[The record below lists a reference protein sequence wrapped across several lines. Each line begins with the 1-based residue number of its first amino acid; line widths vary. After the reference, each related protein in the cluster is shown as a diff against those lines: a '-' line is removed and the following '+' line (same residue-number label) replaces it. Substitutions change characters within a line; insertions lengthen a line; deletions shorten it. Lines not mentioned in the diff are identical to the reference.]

1 MADFKVITPKRDIA
15 RELAR
20 KYSTMTHDELDVV
33 EDILEPIKYGKG
45 EMILPEGEQCMGIS
59 YIEKGLVRQFYF
71 KNGKEVT
78 EHLGVDH
85 TIFMCIESLFKEEPT
100 RLQVEALEP
109 TLVYMLPKKKLEAA
123 AMRNVN
129 IQMLLEAAAMR
140 NVNIQMLY
148 RKILEES
155 LIQSQI
161 HADLMRFESAPNKY
175 KRLCEMNPQVV
186 LRAPL
191 TYIASYLQM
200 TPETLSRIRSNT
212 LL

>member
-78 EHLGVDH
+78 EHPGVDH
-85 TIFMCIESLFKEEPT
+85 SIFMCIESLFKEEPT

-109 TLVYMLPKKKLEAA
+109 TRCICYRRRSWRRLLCVMLISGCFI
-123 AMRNVN
+123 V
-129 IQMLLEAAAMR
+129 
-140 NVNIQMLY
+140 
-148 RKILEES
+148 
-155 LIQSQI
+155 
-161 HADLMRFESAPNKY
+161 KY
-175 KRLCEMNPQVV
+175 WKRV
-186 LRAPL
+186 
-191 TYIASYLQM
+191 
-200 TPETLSRIRSNT
+200 
-212 LL
+212 

>member
-1 MADFKVITPKRDIA
+1 MNDLRTIVSKRDSA

-20 KYSTMTHDELDVV
+20 KYSTMTHDELDIL
-33 EDILEPIKYGKG
+33 EGILEPVKYGKG
-45 EMILPEGEQCMGIS
+45 EMILEEGEICRGIS
-59 YIEKGLVRQFYF
+59 YIEKGLVRQFYN

-100 RLQVEALEP
+100 RLQVEALES
-109 TLVYMLPKKKLEAA
+109 TLVYILPKAKLEAA
-123 AMRNVN
+123 A
-129 IQMLLEAAAMR
+129 IR

-155 LIQSQI
+155 LILSQI
-161 HADLMRFESAPNKY
+161 HADLMRFETAPNKY
-175 KRLCEMNPQVV
+175 KRMCELSPQVV

-200 TPETLSRIRSNT
+200 TPETLSRIRSGV

>member
-1 MADFKVITPKRDIA
+1 MREPTTTTRDIA

-20 KYSTMTHDELDVV
+20 KYSTMTHDELD
-33 EDILEPIKYGKG
+33 ILESIIVPMKFAKG
-45 EMILPEGEQCMGIS
+45 DMILKEGEVCKDIY

-78 EHLGVDH
+78 EHLGVDR

-100 RLQVEALEP
+100 RLQVESLEP
-109 TLVYMLPKKKLEAA
+109 TLLFALPKARLE
-123 AMRNVN
+123 R
-129 IQMLLEAAAMR
+129 EAIR

-155 LIQSQI
+155 LIISQV
-161 HADLMRFESAPNKY
+161 HADLIRFESAQNRY
-175 KRLCEMNPQVV
+175 KKMCEISPQVI

-191 TYIASYLQM
+191 VYIANYLQM
-200 TPETLSRIRSNT
+200 TPETLSRVRATT
-212 LL
+212 LIE

>member
-1 MADFKVITPKRDIA
+1 MQEFKNMPLTRDIA

-20 KYSTMTHDELDVV
+20 KYSTMTYDELDV
-33 EDILEPIKYGKG
+33 LESLLVPIKYGKG
-45 EMILPEGEQCMGIS
+45 EKILQEGEVCRNIS

-85 TIFMCIESLFKEEPT
+85 SIFMCIESLFKEEPT

-109 TLVYMLPKKKLEAA
+109 TLVYALPKAK
-123 AMRNVN
+123 
-129 IQMLLEAAAMR
+129 LEAAAMR

-155 LIQSQI
+155 LIQAQI
-161 HADLMRFESAPNKY
+161 HADLVRFESAPNRY
-175 KRLCEMNPQVV
+175 KRLCDLSPQVV

-191 TYIASYLQM
+191 PYIANYLQM
-200 TPETLSRIRSNT
+200 TPETLSRIRSGV

>member
-1 MADFKVITPKRDIA
+1 MADLMKVIVPKRDIA

-20 KYSTMTHDELDVV
+20 KYSTMTHDELYVL
-33 EDILEPIKYGKG
+33 EDLLVPVKYGKG
-45 EMILPEGEQCMGIS
+45 ERILSEGEVCTGIS
-59 YIEKGLVRQFYF
+59 YIEKGLVRQYYI

-85 TIFMCIESLFKEEPT
+85 SIFMCIESLFKEEPSH
-100 RLQVEALEP
+100 LQVEALEP
-109 TLVYMLPKKKLEAA
+109 TLVYILPKAK
-123 AMRNVN
+123 
-129 IQMLLEAAAMR
+129 LEAAAMR

-155 LIQSQI
+155 LIQSQV
-161 HADLMRFESAPNKY
+161 HADLMRFETAPNKY

-191 TYIASYLQM
+191 TYIANYLQM
-200 TPETLSRIRSNT
+200 TPETLSRIRSNV
-212 LL
+212 LM

>member
-1 MADFKVITPKRDIA
+1 MPEFKNMPLTRDIA

-20 KYSTMTHDELDVV
+20 KYSTMTHEELDV
-33 EDILEPIKYGKG
+33 LESLLVPIKYGKG
-45 EMILPEGEQCMGIS
+45 EKILQEGEICRNIF
-59 YIEKGLVRQFYF
+59 YIERGLIRQFYF

-85 TIFMCIESLFKEEPT
+85 SIFMCIESLFKEEPT

-109 TLVYMLPKKKLEAA
+109 TLVYALPKA
-123 AMRNVN
+123 R
-129 IQMLLEAAAMR
+129 LEAAAMR

-161 HADLMRFESAPNKY
+161 HADLVRFESAPNRY
-175 KRLCEMNPQVV
+175 KRLCDLNPQVV

-191 TYIASYLQM
+191 TYIANYLQM
-200 TPETLSRIRSNT
+200 TPETLSRIRSGV
-212 LL
+212 LI

>member
-1 MADFKVITPKRDIA
+1 MADLMKVIVPKRDIA

-20 KYSTMTHDELDVV
+20 KYSTMTHNELDVL
-33 EDILEPIKYGKG
+33 EDLLVPVKYGKG
-45 EMILPEGEQCMGIS
+45 ERILSEGEVCTGIS
-59 YIEKGLVRQFYF
+59 YIEKGLVRQYYI

-85 TIFMCIESLFKEEPT
+85 SIFMCIESLFKEEPSH
-100 RLQVEALEP
+100 LQVEALEP
-109 TLVYMLPKKKLEAA
+109 TLVYILPKAK
-123 AMRNVN
+123 
-129 IQMLLEAAAMR
+129 LEAAAMR

-155 LIQSQI
+155 LIQSQV
-161 HADLMRFESAPNKY
+161 HADLMRFETAPNKY

-191 TYIASYLQM
+191 TYIANYLQM
-200 TPETLSRIRSNT
+200 TPETLSRIRSNV
-212 LL
+212 LM

>member
-1 MADFKVITPKRDIA
+1 MADLMKVIVPKRDIA

-20 KYSTMTHDELDVV
+20 KYSTMTHDELDVL
-33 EDILEPIKYGKG
+33 EDLLVPVKYGKG
-45 EMILPEGEQCMGIS
+45 ERILSEGEVCTGIS
-59 YIEKGLVRQFYF
+59 YIEKGLVRQYYI

-85 TIFMCIESLFKEEPT
+85 SIFMCIESLFKEEPSH
-100 RLQVEALEP
+100 LQVEALEP
-109 TLVYMLPKKKLEAA
+109 TLVYILPKA
-123 AMRNVN
+123 V
-129 IQMLLEAAAMR
+129 LEAAAMR

-155 LIQSQI
+155 LIQSQV
-161 HADLMRFESAPNKY
+161 HADLMRFETAPNKY

-191 TYIASYLQM
+191 TYIANYLQM
-200 TPETLSRIRSNT
+200 TPETLSRIRSNV
-212 LL
+212 LM

>member
-1 MADFKVITPKRDIA
+1 MADLMKVIVPKRDIA

-20 KYSTMTHDELDVV
+20 KYSTMTHDELDVL
-33 EDILEPIKYGKG
+33 EDLLVLVKYGKG
-45 EMILPEGEQCMGIS
+45 ERILSEGEVCTGIS
-59 YIEKGLVRQFYF
+59 YIEKGLVRQYYI

-85 TIFMCIESLFKEEPT
+85 SIFMCIESLFKEEPSH
-100 RLQVEALEP
+100 LQVEALEP
-109 TLVYMLPKKKLEAA
+109 TLVYILPKAK
-123 AMRNVN
+123 
-129 IQMLLEAAAMR
+129 LEAAAMR

-155 LIQSQI
+155 LIQSQV
-161 HADLMRFESAPNKY
+161 HADLMRFETAPNKY

-191 TYIASYLQM
+191 TYIANYLQM
-200 TPETLSRIRSNT
+200 TPETLSRIRSNV
-212 LL
+212 LM

>member
-1 MADFKVITPKRDIA
+1 MADLMKLIVPKRDIA

-20 KYSTMTHDELDVV
+20 KYSTMTHDELDVL
-33 EDILEPIKYGKG
+33 EDLLVPVKYGKG
-45 EMILPEGEQCMGIS
+45 ERILSEGEVCTGIS
-59 YIEKGLVRQFYF
+59 YIEKGLVRQYYV

-85 TIFMCIESLFKEEPT
+85 SIFMCIESLFKEEPSH
-100 RLQVEALEP
+100 LQVEALEP
-109 TLVYMLPKKKLEAA
+109 TLVYILPKAK
-123 AMRNVN
+123 
-129 IQMLLEAAAMR
+129 LEAAAMR

-155 LIQSQI
+155 LIQSQV
-161 HADLMRFESAPNKY
+161 HADLMRFETAPNKY

-191 TYIASYLQM
+191 TYIANYLQM
-200 TPETLSRIRSNT
+200 TPETLSRIRSNV
-212 LL
+212 LM